1 MQPVQPQSEA
11 QSDSADPVP
20 AAPPRPLNGP
30 IRRRAWNEPRV
41 RFWWVSGL
49 VLLAIAVGFAV
60 DMGTEWSNWRWLIRN
75 GQQVT
80 AEVVEVGGVTRN
92 ATMAPNAPVKL
103 EFKLNGQTRTVAGIL
118 EGRTEFI
125 RTHDRVSIH
134 VDPADPSR
142 WTALMEAPPL
152 SRQLLA
158 TWITLPVAL
167 VLLMMAAVLRG
178 RLLRLWRDGQA
189 ESALVLHS
197 QHSALAPLSRMV
209 RCTPADESDTRVF
222 SVFVPQ
228 RRGVPQRGHP
238 IWIIRSGNRAMA
250 AGLLA
255 ARS

>member
-11 QSDSADPVP
+11 QSDSAGPIP

-30 IRRRAWNEPRV
+30 IRRGAWNEPRV
-41 RFWWVSGL
+41 RFWWVSAA
-49 VLLAIAVGFAV
+49 VLLAIAASFAL
-60 DMGTEWSNWRWLIRN
+60 DKGSEWANWRRLILH
-75 GQQVT
+75 GQQIT
-80 AEVVEVGGVTRN
+80 AEVVEVGGITRN
-92 ATMAPNAPVKL
+92 ATMAPNSPVRL
-103 EFKLNGQTRTVAGIL
+103 EFKLNGQTRTVSGTL

-125 RTHDRVSIH
+125 RTHDHVSIH
-134 VDPADPSR
+134 VDPAEPSR
-142 WTALMEAPPL
+142 WTALMEVPPL

-167 VLLMMAAVLRG
+167 ALLAMAAVLRG

-228 RRGVPQRGHP
+228 RRGVPQRGQP
-238 IWIIRSGNRAMA
+238 MWIIRSGNRAMA
-250 AGLLA
+250 AGLFT